1 MAGPWLVDGLEAS
14 GPMQVLDTAEASV
27 QGGVRE
33 DRWTDVHG
41 VVQGQMLA
49 PNRLAAWAVE
59 FDGQKKD

>member
-1 MAGPWLVDGLEAS
+1 
-14 GPMQVLDTAEASV
+14 MQVLDTAEASV